1 MEIDSVVLLPR
12 NRCGVTVGEYEVVM
26 TRKQALSQ
34 KEFAIKFLNK
44 ADRIWPHIS
53 GFRRRMEKMLS
64 EATDVSI
71 VRAINAFFA
80 EHATNT
86 PADIFKGKALRSEHI
101 VRFRFSDVKA
111 YLEAQ
116 GVILRQSELAT
127 ALEGLGARRMGNT
140 MIAGRQVRPWA
151 IAVSKC

>member
-1 MEIDSVVLLPR
+1 MEINSVVLLPH
-12 NRCGVTVGEYEVVM
+12 NLCCVTVGGHEVVL

-34 KEFAIKFLNK
+34 KEFAVKFMNK
-44 ADRIWPHIS
+44 ADRMWQPIANFERQMANIL
-53 GFRRRMEKMLS
+53 R
-64 EATDVSI
+64 EAPGVCVTDVI
-71 VRAINAFFA
+71 KAFLTDQTTA
-80 EHATNT
+80 